1 MSFTIAVPAWLI
13 TAIGVTGA
21 LIILL
26 FAAIGIYVLIS
37 FWGAKWWI

>member
-13 TAIGVTGA
+13 TAIGVIGA
-21 LIILL
+21 LITLL

-37 FWGAKWWI
+37 LWGAKWWV